1 MPNDTSPRMDE
12 HVPDAARI
20 AAQNDAFRAHAC
32 GGVPYPP
39 GGALRGCL
47 LCTAAVAAEGDAF
60 AATCRAAVA
69 AQADF
74 PADDDPDGLHD
85 FGAVEVLGR
94 RVWWKIDLYADETLH
109 WGSERPDD
117 PACTVRVLTILF
129 PEDW

>member
-1 MPNDTSPRMDE
+1 MPNDTSPNDAY
-12 HVPDAARI
+12 VPDFARI

-32 GGVPYPP
+32 GGVPYAP

-60 AATCRAAVA
+60 TAACRAAVA
-69 AQADF
+69 AQTEF
-74 PADDDPDGLHD
+74 LEEDDPDGLHD
-85 FGAVEVLGR
+85 FGAVEVEGR
-94 RVWWKIDLYADETLH
+94 RVWWKIDMFADETLH

-117 PACTVRVLTILF
+117 PACTVRVLTIFF

>member
-1 MPNDTSPRMDE
+1 MPNDTSPTDSY
-12 HVPDAARI
+12 VPDATRI

-47 LCTAAVAAEGDAF
+47 LCTAAIAAEGDAF
-60 AATCRAAVA
+60 TAACRAAVG
-69 AQADF
+69 AQTAF
-74 PADDDPDGLHD
+74 PAEDDPDGLHD
-85 FGAVEVLGR
+85 FGAVEVDGR

-117 PACTVRVLTILF
+117 PARTVRVLTILF

>member
-1 MPNDTSPRMDE
+1 MDAY
-12 HVPDAARI
+12 VPDAARI

-47 LCTAAVAAEGDAF
+47 LCTAAVAAEGYAF
-60 AATCRAAVA
+60 AAACRAAVA
-69 AQADF
+69 AQTEF
-74 PADDDPDGLHD
+74 LEEDDPDGLHD

-94 RVWWKIDLYADETLH
+94 RVWWKIDLYADESLA
-109 WGSERPDD
+109 WGSEHPDD
-117 PACTVRVLTILF
+117 PERTVRVLTILF